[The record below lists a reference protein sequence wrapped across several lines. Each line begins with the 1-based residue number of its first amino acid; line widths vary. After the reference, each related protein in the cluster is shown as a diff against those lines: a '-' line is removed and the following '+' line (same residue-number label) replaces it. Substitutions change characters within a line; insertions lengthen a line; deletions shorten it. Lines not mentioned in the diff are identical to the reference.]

1 MSLRVIGMRAENMMT
16 ILSVVVNIMG
26 GAYDQLMNTGIF
38 TLIMNKRFIWVAKI
52 MRKMATASIQY
63 CMIFVIVVYFMS

>member
-16 ILSVVVNIMG
+16 ILSVVVNILG

-38 TLIMNKRFIWVAKI
+38 TLIMNKRFI
-52 MRKMATASIQY
+52 
-63 CMIFVIVVYFMS
+63 